1 MVLLPAWCLILVLA
15 APLSVV
21 SSAFAQGRTAI
32 RAGWLVDVEQ
42 GEVRRDQVIL
52 VRDGRS
58 PGSL

>member
-21 SSAFAQGRTAI
+21 SSAFSQGSTAI

-42 GEVRRDQVIL
+42 GRYAAIK
-52 VRDGRS
+52 
-58 PGSL
+58 